1 MKLPRPHDPA
11 KLALRGGLR
20 TALVLPIVFA
30 ITKLWWGEP
39 RASVI
44 AAFGTIALLVFA
56 DFGGPMRARIPA
68 YLGTAVAGFA
78 LIPLATVCSRSTV
91 AATLVMLVVAF
102 LVLYAGIADGYVAT
116 AGPAVLLVFVVSLMI
131 PAGADAIGPRLGGWA
146 LACAFAI
153 TAQLTLWPSRP
164 QAPVR
169 GAAARACRAMAA
181 CLRTTGDA
189 HSEARASAREA
200 VDAMERAF
208 AATPYRPSG
217 PSGPTAALAQ
227 LIDDLDGA
235 LPFSH
240 PAPEDAAAD
249 PWPEHVAAVNA
260 AAAAVLDGAAERL
273 ASDGAVAA
281 PIDLYALDA
290 ASEAVGR
297 SVTLLRAGGE
307 VVGRPALREAF
318 RLQVLA
324 EAIWNLGRHA
334 LVVTGG
340 DAPAQRDYEEEA
352 AQMGA
357 LTGRRAELQTHASME
372 SVWFRNAVRGA
383 LALAGAAFVGQVT
396 DATNAYWI
404 VLGTLSVLRSHALGT
419 GTSIRDALLGT
430 LAGLLVG
437 GAIIWVIGDHT
448 TLLWFLLPFVAF
460 FVAYAPKAI
469 SFLAAQASFSLL
481 LLTLLNI
488 IHPVGWSTIGTVRLE
503 DVAAGFGVSLLAG
516 VLLWPRG
523 AGAVVRAALRA
534 DYDASIAYLAGAVEL
549 LQHRGT
555 LERGRALHREA
566 LEAHDILDTAFRQV
580 LGERRAPTELGLDAF
595 GTLVAGAARIRRTA
609 HALTRAHELW
619 REETP
624 GDVCTTALAA
634 RAALDAETTA
644 VAAWHRELAG
654 AFERAAGP
662 PDAQAHDV
670 GLERQVLSWARDPA
684 AVDADGARV
693 VAWAGQHLEVL
704 RRSEPRL
711 AEATARWAERGAT
724 AHGS

>member
-1 MKLPRPHDPA
+1 MRLPRPHDPSG
-11 KLALRGGLR
+11 LALRGGLR

-39 RASVI
+39 RASVT

-56 DFGGPMRARIPA
+56 DFGGPMRARVPA
-68 YLGTAVAGFA
+68 YLGTAAAGFA
-78 LIPLATVCSRSTV
+78 LIPLATLCSRSTL
-91 AATLVMLVVAF
+91 AATVVMAVVAF
-102 LVLYAGIADGYVAT
+102 LVLYSGIVDGYLAT
-116 AGPAVLLVFVVSLMI
+116 AGPAVLLVFVISLMV
-131 PAGADAIGPRLGGWA
+131 PAGSEAIGPRLGGWA
-146 LACAFAI
+146 LACAFGI

-169 GAAARACRAMAA
+169 GAAAAACRAVAG
-181 CLRTTGDA
+181 CLRGTAERPD
-189 HSEARASAREA
+189 ARAA
-200 VDAMERAF
+200 VDTMERAF

-240 PAPEDAAAD
+240 ATAEDAAAD
-249 PWPEHVAAVNA
+249 PWPEHQVAVYA
-260 AAAAVLDGAAERL
+260 AAASVLDGAAERL

-290 ASEAVGR
+290 ASEAVR
-297 SVTLLRAGGE
+297 ESVRLLRAGGE
-307 VVGRPALREAF
+307 DVGRSALREAF
-318 RLQVLA
+318 RLLGLA
-324 EAIWNLGRHA
+324 EGIWNLGRHT
-334 LVVTGG
+334 LIVTGG
-340 DAPAQRDYEEEA
+340 EAPAQRDYEEEA
-352 AQMGA
+352 AQLGA
-357 LTGRRAELQTHASME
+357 LTGRRAELRTHASME

-383 LALAGAAFVGQVT
+383 VALAGAAFVGQVT

-430 LAGLLVG
+430 LAGLLLG

-448 TLLWFLLPFVAF
+448 VLLWFLLPFVAF
-460 FVAYAPKAI
+460 LVAYAPKAV

-488 IHPVGWSTIGTVRLE
+488 IHPVGWSAIGTVRVE
-503 DVAAGFGVSLLAG
+503 DVAAGCGVSLLAG

-534 DYDASIAYLAGAVEL
+534 DYDASVAYLAGAIEL

-566 LEAHDILDTAFRQV
+566 LEAHDLLDLAFRQV

-595 GTLVAGAARIRRTA
+595 GTLVAGAARVRRTA
-609 HALTRAHELW
+609 HAVTRAHEMW
-619 REETP
+619 REETA

-654 AFERAAGP
+654 AFAASALP
-662 PDAQAHDV
+662 PDAQVEDV

-704 RRSEPRL
+704 RRNEPRL
-711 AEATARWAERGAT
+711 AEAAARWA
-724 AHGS
+724 S

>member
-11 KLALRGGLR
+11 KLALRSGLR
-20 TALVLPIVFA
+20 IALVLPIVFA

-44 AAFGTIALLVFA
+44 SAFGTIALLVFA
-56 DFGGPMRARIPA
+56 DFGGPMRVRVPA
-68 YLGTAVAGFA
+68 YLGTAAAGFA

-91 AATLVMLVVAF
+91 AATVVMAVVAF
-102 LVLYAGIADGYVAT
+102 LVLYSGIVDGYVAT
-116 AGPAVLLVFVVSLMI
+116 AGPAALLVFTVSLMI
-131 PAGADAIGPRLGGWA
+131 PAGSEAIGPRLGGWA
-146 LACAFAI
+146 IACAFAI
-153 TAQLTLWPSRP
+153 PAQLLLWPSRP

-169 GAAARACRAMAA
+169 GAAARACRALAA
-181 CLRTTGDA
+181 CLRGTGTPQD
-189 HSEARASAREA
+189 ARAA
-200 VDAMERAF
+200 VAAMERAF

-240 PAPEDAAAD
+240 PTPEDAAAD
-249 PWPEHVAAVNA
+249 PWPEHVAAVGSA
-260 AAAAVLDGAAERL
+260 AAAILDGAAERL

-281 PIDLYALDA
+281 PVDLYALDEA
-290 ASEAVGR
+290 AEAIGR
-297 SVTLLRAGGE
+297 SLMVLRAGGTM
-307 VVGRPALREAF
+307 VGRPELREAF
-318 RLQVLA
+318 RLEALA
-324 EAIWNLGRHA
+324 DAIWNLGRHA
-334 LVVTGG
+334 LIVTG
-340 DAPAQRDYEEEA
+340 APAPPQRDYEEEA
-352 AQMGA
+352 AQLGA
-357 LTGRRAELQTHASME
+357 LTGRRQELRTHASME
-372 SVWFRNAVRGA
+372 SVWLRNAIRGA

-430 LAGLLVG
+430 LAGLLLG
-437 GAIIWVIGDHT
+437 GAVIWVIGDHKV
-448 TLLWFLLPFVAF
+448 LLWFLLPFVAF

-503 DVAAGFGVSLLAG
+503 DVAAGFGISLLAG

-534 DYDASIAYLAGAVEL
+534 DYDASVAYLAGAVEL

-595 GTLVAGAARIRRTA
+595 GSLVAGAARVRRTA

-619 REETP
+619 REESP
-624 GDVCTTALAA
+624 GDVCGTALAA

-644 VAAWHRELAG
+644 VSAWLRELAG
-654 AFERAAGP
+654 AFEAADAP
-662 PDAQAHDV
+662 PAVQGEDI

-684 AVDADGARV
+684 AADADGARV

-704 RRSEPRL
+704 RRNEPRL
-711 AEATARWAERGAT
+711 AEATARWAEKGTT
-724 AHGS
+724 AHMS